1 VKKFETSQIRN
12 IALFG
17 HQGAGKTSL
26 AEAMLF
32 NTGVIDRHGSV
43 NDGTTTTDFDPDE
56 IRRQMSIS
64 SALAPCQWDK
74 FKINVIDTP
83 GFLDF
88 VSELMGTIRVV
99 EGAIMVVSAVSGVEV
114 GLEKVWEL
122 ADNSKLPRLVA
133 INKMDKENAN
143 FSKVV
148 AELQKM
154 FGDRVV
160 PIQLPIGSADTFK
173 GIVDVLE
180 AKAWRFE
187 KGKAV
192 ATDIPAEMQDQVN
205 QARQKLQEVAYEAD
219 DTYMEKFMEGVELTH
234 QEFVRGVKLAVGQN
248 HLVPVL
254 CTAAPANVGVAT
266 LMDAVVNLVPTP
278 ADCPAIA
285 GTAPDKS
292 ETSRPPDPGAPFS
305 ALVFKTSADP
315 FVGRLTYMRVFS
327 GTLKPDSV
335 IYNPTRQ
342 KEEKIASL
350 MSVCGKNSETIGEA
364 PAGDI
369 VVVTKLQSTMTGDT
383 LSAKDKPI
391 LFPPIDFPDPI
402 LSLAIHPRSKGD
414 EDKMGS
420 GLSKICEEDPT
431 LAVTRN
437 TDTHETIISG
447 MGDQHLEIVTERLK
461 RKFSVDVELRTPK
474 IPYRETVKGKAQVQ
488 GRHKKQSGG
497 RGQFGDVWIE
507 LEPLPK
513 GQHFE
518 FVDKIVG
525 GVIPRNYIP
534 AVEKGIRKSM
544 EDGVVYGHPIT
555 DIRVTLYDGSYH
567 TVDSSDL
574 AFQIAGS
581 LALKKAMEEAN
592 PIMMEPVY
600 NIEVVVPDSYMGDVI
615 GDLNS
620 KRGRIMG
627 MDPIPGGRQSIKATV
642 PLAEVQKY
650 AIDLRSITQGRGS
663 FKMSFSHYDEVPG
676 QMVEAIMAAKK
687 AAE

>member
-1 VKKFETSQIRN
+1 
-12 IALFG
+12 
-17 HQGAGKTSL
+17 
-26 AEAMLF
+26 
-32 NTGVIDRHGSV
+32 
-43 NDGTTTTDFDPDE
+43 
-56 IRRQMSIS
+56 
-64 SALAPCQWDK
+64 
-74 FKINVIDTP
+74 
-83 GFLDF
+83 
-88 VSELMGTIRVV
+88 
-99 EGAIMVVSAVSGVEV
+99 
-114 GLEKVWEL
+114 
-122 ADNSKLPRLVA
+122 
-133 INKMDKENAN
+133 
-143 FSKVV
+143 
-148 AELQKM
+148 
-154 FGDRVV
+154 
-160 PIQLPIGSADTFK
+160 
-173 GIVDVLE
+173 
-180 AKAWRFE
+180 
-187 KGKAV
+187 
-192 ATDIPAEMQDQVN
+192 
-205 QARQKLQEVAYEAD
+205 
-219 DTYMEKFMEGVELTH
+219 
-234 QEFVRGVKLAVGQN
+234 
-248 HLVPVL
+248 
-254 CTAAPANVGVAT
+254 
-266 LMDAVVNLVPTP
+266 
-278 ADCPAIA
+278 
-285 GTAPDKS
+285 
-292 ETSRPPDPGAPFS
+292 
-305 ALVFKTSADP
+305 
-315 FVGRLTYMRVFS
+315 
-327 GTLKPDSV
+327 
-335 IYNPTRQ
+335 
-342 KEEKIASL
+342 
-350 MSVCGKNSETIGEA
+350 
-364 PAGDI
+364 
-369 VVVTKLQSTMTGDT
+369 MTCDT